1 MHPVAFMLTSHEC
14 AEDYEFFY
22 SSLKNVCSN
31 LNIQITI
38 SYLMQDACKA
48 ESSALRN
55 SFGNSTIILMCWFHV
70 MLNVKKNFS
79 AYGVPE
85 QIRESVQS
93 DIVYLHYSTTRTE
106 FDQRVNYILY
116 KWQCHQITLFIEY
129 FKKQWLSP
137 PFENWQLYCRPPG
150 YATVNCCEPLNKQ
163 IKETWTGFKRLHIL
177 DTFKKVIEKI
187 CLYYSTHPKPF
198 AFYPSSKT
206 FDKAIVAK
214 SEKLKCEQFYQEYV
228 NGVLDINSIRFWKKN
243 VMGQYY
249 TRLIQI
255 VPYFCNCPTFKD

>member
-38 SYLMQDACKA
+38 SYLMQDACK
-48 ESSALRN
+48 SSALRN

-150 YATVNCCEPLNKQ
+150 YATVN
-163 IKETWTGFKRLHIL
+163 
-177 DTFKKVIEKI
+177 
-187 CLYYSTHPKPF
+187 
-198 AFYPSSKT
+198 
-206 FDKAIVAK
+206 
-214 SEKLKCEQFYQEYV
+214 
-228 NGVLDINSIRFWKKN
+228 
-243 VMGQYY
+243 
-249 TRLIQI
+249 
-255 VPYFCNCPTFKD
+255 